1 MAIDTEQLKKLIE
14 EEDKKVLED
23 EDYLR
28 KIIDPED
35 MDEESGI
42 RSLNKKMA
50 SDPDPRAERNN
61 LKENLSREYF
71 GKELNELSE
80 DDVIL
85 IENMIDEMTVK
96 KKGSGSMKMA
106 YEPGDYNKD
115 NYDPMMVEEY
125 EKYKYEMNEQRPGM
139 PIMSIDEFIRMEKGS
154 ARRKAPS
161 IKLAEIDPLQDD
173 YNQYVFEMEELGQVP
188 VSFDQY
194 REQVLA
200 EARMGVMGGGIMRA
214 KLKDGSSYKF
224 MELIDK
230 DYEDKLYDA
239 KAEQLDRKYNPK
251 NYPPS
256 QRAMTTKQVMEMIEK
271 AKKDKEKKAK
281 GRIAGI

>member
-1 MAIDTEQLKKLIE
+1 MSKEMLSTSAEIPKHKNALE
-14 EEDKKVLED
+14 EKYQAASDLTEDKKVLED

-42 RSLNKKMA
+42 RSLDK
-50 SDPDPRAERNN
+50 
-61 LKENLSREYF
+61 
-71 GKELNELSE
+71 
-80 DDVIL
+80 
-85 IENMIDEMTVK
+85 
-96 KKGSGSMKMA
+96 KMA

-115 NYDPMMVEEY
+115 NYDPMMVDEY
-125 EKYKYEMNEQRPGM
+125 EKYKFEMNEQRPGM
-139 PIMSIDEFIRMEKGS
+139 PIISIDEFIRMEKGS

-161 IKLAEIDPLQDD
+161 IKLAEIDSLQDD
-173 YNQYVFEMEELGQVP
+173 YNQYVFEMEELGQMP

-194 REQVLA
+194 KEQVLA

-214 KLKDGSSYKF
+214 KLKDGASYKF

-239 KAEQLDRKYNPK
+239 KAEQLDRKYNAM

-281 GRIAGI
+281 GGIAGI

>member
-1 MAIDTEQLKKLIE
+1 MAIDNERLKKLIE

-42 RSLNKKMA
+42 RGLDK
-50 SDPDPRAERNN
+50 
-61 LKENLSREYF
+61 
-71 GKELNELSE
+71 
-80 DDVIL
+80 
-85 IENMIDEMTVK
+85 
-96 KKGSGSMKMA
+96 KMA

-115 NYDPMMVEEY
+115 NYDPMMVDEY
-125 EKYKYEMNEQRPGM
+125 EKYKFEMNEQRPGM

-173 YNQYVFEMEELGQVP
+173 YNQYVFEMEELGQMP

-214 KLKDGSSYKF
+214 KLKDGASYKF
-224 MELIDK
+224 MELVDK

-281 GRIAGI
+281 GGIAGI

>member
-1 MAIDTEQLKKLIE
+1 MAIDTERLKKLIE

-115 NYDPMMVEEY
+115 KYDPMMVEEY

-154 ARRKAPS
+154 AKRKAPS
-161 IKLAEIDPLQDD
+161 IKLAEIDPLQDN

-214 KLKDGSSYKF
+214 KLKDGASYKF

-230 DYEDKLYDA
+230 DYEAKLDRA
-239 KAEQLDRKYNPK
+239 REEQGDRKYNPM

-256 QRAMTTKQVMEMIEK
+256 QRSMTTKEAMDLIDRM
-271 AKKDKEKKAK
+271 KKEKEKKAK
-281 GRIAGI
+281 GGIAGI